1 MNNGP
6 MIRRRWV
13 RANAGGTRVVVVVA
27 LLLLAVRAPAQ
38 DAAAVVISPDRPTYA
53 NGIQI
58 VPLGHVQAEAGA
70 AVFRIGG
77 ATEVTAGEMTVRIPV
92 SSRVEARVQLFSHM
106 TAWGEE
112 TSSGVVDPTLDVKWK
127 LFDTDATDFGLI
139 AGTSLPA
146 GARAQG
152 EVHLQPFAT
161 FSLDQVVTEA
171 LSLTANLGA
180 ASASDRGET
189 FGKLYGGLA
198 AALQISPRVTLF
210 LEGYWWSRTKAGGP
224 GEAALDAGLQY
235 FVTGRFA
242 LDARVGLGLGRT
254 APDWSLGLGV
264 AYMF

>member
-1 MNNGP
+1 MGTN
-6 MIRRRWV
+6 V
-13 RANAGGTRVVVVVA
+13 GGARVVASVA

-38 DAAAVVISPDRPTYA
+38 EAAAPVVISPDRPTYA

-70 AVFRIGG
+70 TAYRTGG
-77 ATEVTAGEMTVRIPV
+77 ATQVTAGELTVRIPV
-92 SSRVEARVQLFSHM
+92 SSRLEARVELFSHT

-146 GARAQG
+146 GARSRG

-171 LSLTANLGA
+171 LSLTANVGVAA
-180 ASASDRGET
+180 AS
-189 FGKLYGGLA
+189 
-198 AALQISPRVTLF
+198 P
-210 LEGYWWSRTKAGGP
+210 P
-224 GEAALDAGLQY
+224 
-235 FVTGRFA
+235 
-242 LDARVGLGLGRT
+242 
-254 APDWSLGLGV
+254 
-264 AYMF
+264 